1 MEDSVRIKGVRSIQ
15 ELTEIITANILQKM
29 EEKGILPDN
38 EAIEIKKLQKRA
50 LQKRWLKVTDIQ
62 KSKLWGDL
70 TKAGILAIIKKLPE
84 NEIRFDQHRSKP
96 FYEVSK
102 RIAEIKAEERGII

>member
-1 MEDSVRIKGVRSIQ
+1 MERINGTVSVA
-15 ELTEIITANILQKM
+15 ELFEYMRENDLVIT
-29 EEKGILPDN
+29 
-38 EAIEIKKLQKRA
+38 KRQQA
-50 LQKRWLKVTDIQ
+50 EVERFRASVLRKRWLKVTDIQ

-102 RIAEIKAEERGII
+102 RIAEVVAEERGII